1 MHESS
6 TCDNY
11 FSQTVRDIEV
21 GVSVKQSYG
30 SLLSTHNFLLFFGHL
45 ELIKQN
51 YQDREVWKIDY
62 GKDKNSLT

>member
-51 YQDREVWKIDY
+51 YQDREV
-62 GKDKNSLT
+62 